1 MLTRRASIASDP
13 RYALPLDQG
22 GESELAD
29 EAAPWFGYFTYIHP
43 RLPHQTD
50 AQWDASQRCDRHGN
64 GVNGIFLYMMQ
75 RLAKQRGHHRSCK
88 LKTCRRSGS
97 CTGRNPERSHAE
109 DSVCLVPPCVPWN
122 SELREEMHAQ
132 IQREVKEACDE
143 LRAKG
148 LAAEE

>member
-1 MLTRRASIASDP
+1 MPTKRPPIANDP

-29 EAAPWFGYFTYIHP
+29 ESCPWFGYFTYIHP

-50 AQWDASQRCDRHGN
+50 AQWEHSQRCDRHGN
-64 GVNGIFLYMMQ
+64 GVNGAFLYIMQ
-75 RLAKQRGHHRSCK
+75 RLATDRGHHRSCA

-97 CTGRNPERSHAE
+97 CTGRNPERRTCEHISP
-109 DSVCLVPPCVPWN
+109 LVPPCVPWE

-132 IQREVKEACDE
+132 IQREVKKACDVD
-143 LRAKG
+143 RAQA
-148 LAAEE
+148 LAPME

>member
-75 RLAKQRGHHRSCK
+75 RLAKQRGSSQLQTQNLPPVRLVHRPQS
-88 LKTCRRSGS
+88 R
-97 CTGRNPERSHAE
+97 AE
-109 DSVCLVPPCVPWN
+109 PC
-122 SELREEMHAQ
+122 
-132 IQREVKEACDE
+132 
-143 LRAKG
+143 G
-148 LAAEE
+148 G